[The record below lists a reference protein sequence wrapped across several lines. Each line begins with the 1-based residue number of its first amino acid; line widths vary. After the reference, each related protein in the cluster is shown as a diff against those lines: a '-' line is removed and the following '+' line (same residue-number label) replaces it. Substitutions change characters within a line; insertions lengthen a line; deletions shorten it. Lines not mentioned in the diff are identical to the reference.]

1 MNHPD
6 LDRFLES
13 LVVERGLRQNSL
25 EAYQRDLIRYL
36 AHLAGRGREATA
48 LDRTDVPRYLL
59 TLREAGLNPR
69 SVARHL
75 SAIRQFHRFLVR
87 QGQAAEDPTA
97 HLEAPR
103 PWRRLPGVLSSEE
116 VDRLLAARRVT
127 TPRELRN
134 RAMLEL
140 MYASGLR
147 VSELVGLRLG
157 DVDLGVG
164 IVRVVGKG
172 DKERLV
178 PVGDAAA
185 ESLQAYLRDGRPRL
199 AKSHPSDYLFLG
211 RHGRGLT
218 RQMFWQL
225 DQEGR
230 PRRRHHHIG
239 DTPHAAP
246 FLCNPPAGTGGGP
259 PFGPAHAG
267 PRGHRHHADLH
278 APQPGPPE
286 DDLRQV
292 PPTGVTLH
300 HVGAVGL
307 STNVLFGLAQPSP
320 HRRHTA

>member
-1 MNHPD
+1 MTHPD

-25 EAYQRDLIRYL
+25 EAYERDLTRYL
-36 AHLAGRGREATA
+36 TFLADRGRQATT

-59 TLREAGLNPR
+59 ALRDAGLSPR

-87 QGQAAEDPTA
+87 QGQSAEDPTA

-116 VDRLLAARRVT
+116 VDRLLAPRADA

-157 DVDLGVG
+157 DLDLAVG
-164 IVRVVGKG
+164 IVRIIGKG

-185 ESLQAYLRDGRPRL
+185 AGLRAYLRDGRPRL
-199 AKSHPSDYLFLG
+199 TAGPPSDVLFLG

-218 RQMFWQL
+218 RQMFWNVIKKAAL
-225 DQEGR
+225 NAGITK
-230 PRRRHHHIG
+230 PV
-239 DTPHAAP
+239 TPHT
-246 FLCNPPAGTGGGP
+246 L
-259 PFGPAHAG
+259 
-267 PRGHRHHADLH
+267 RHSFATHLLEHGADLRSVQLMLGHADIGTTQIYTH
-278 APQPGPPE
+278 
-286 DDLRQV
+286 
-292 PPTGVTLH
+292 
-300 HVGAVGL
+300 L
-307 STNVLFGLAQPSP
+307 SRAHLKAIYEKFHPRA
-320 HRRHTA
+320 

>member
-1 MNHPD
+1 MRANPPTAEVLSDPLRQALRPSGAGSANMTHPD

-25 EAYQRDLIRYL
+25 EAYERDLTRYL
-36 AHLAGRGREATA
+36 TYLAGRGRQATT

-59 TLREAGLNPR
+59 ALRDAGLSPR

-87 QGQAAEDPTA
+87 QGQSAEDPTA
-97 HLEAPR
+97 HLETPR
-103 PWRRLPGVLSSEE
+103 PWQRLPGVLSSEE
-116 VDRLLAARRVT
+116 VDRLLAPRADA

-157 DVDLGVG
+157 DLDLAVG

-185 ESLQAYLRDGRPRL
+185 AGLRVYLRDGRPHLTTSR
-199 AKSHPSDYLFLG
+199 PTDMFFLG
-211 RHGRGLT
+211 RHGGGLT
-218 RQMFWQL
+218 RQMFWNVIKKAAV
-225 DQEGR
+225 DAGITK
-230 PRRRHHHIG
+230 PV
-239 DTPHAAP
+239 TPHT
-246 FLCNPPAGTGGGP
+246 L
-259 PFGPAHAG
+259 
-267 PRGHRHHADLH
+267 RHSFATHLLEHGADLRSVQLMLGHADI
-278 APQPGPPE
+278 ATT
-286 DDLRQV
+286 QV
-292 PPTGVTLH
+292 YTH
-300 HVGAVGL
+300 L
-307 STNVLFGLAQPSP
+307 SRSHLKAIYDKFHPRA
-320 HRRHTA
+320 

>member
-36 AHLAGRGREATA
+36 TYLSDRGRQAA
-48 LDRTDVPRYLL
+48 SLDRTEVPRYLL
-59 TLREAGLNPR
+59 ALRDAGLSPR

-75 SAIRQFHRFLVR
+75 STIRQFHRFLVR

-116 VDRLLAARRVT
+116 VDRLLAAPAAAN
-127 TPRELRN
+127 PRELRN

-157 DVDLGVG
+157 DVNLGVG

-172 DKERLV
+172 EKERLV

-185 ESLQAYLRDGRPRL
+185 ASLRIYLRGGRPLL
-199 AKSHPSDYLFLG
+199 AKNRPSDVLFLG

-218 RQMFWQL
+218 RQMFWRL
-225 DQEGR
+225 IKKAALEAGISK
-230 PRRRHHHIG
+230 PV
-239 DTPHAAP
+239 TPHT
-246 FLCNPPAGTGGGP
+246 L
-259 PFGPAHAG
+259 
-267 PRGHRHHADLH
+267 RHSFATHLLEHGADLRSVQIMLGHADI
-278 APQPGPPE
+278 GTT
-286 DDLRQV
+286 QV
-292 PPTGVTLH
+292 YTH
-300 HVGAVGL
+300 L
-307 STNVLFGLAQPSP
+307 SRAHLKAIYDKFHPRA
-320 HRRHTA
+320 